1 MRKRRGVKQGQKV
14 PRGNAAKSVVS
25 LIQTGRRLIPAP
37 HPPEFTSQPW
47 FQLTV
52 RMQDLVQNNTVL
64 TVLDNLSTQLSGGSP
79 IVDVTEVCF
88 RLRSV
93 RIWGALVAMNSNSHM
108 QPVVVR
114 FNNVD
119 LQPRLTGSTTSLVS
133 NVLETFTDY
142 PDQVNRA
149 SVGFEWPLA
158 QQAISL
164 GTNATGSA
172 IINQTLFSVLSGAGE
187 GSIAY
192 VNLLWRFR
200 STLVVTGEEDA

>member
-1 MRKRRGVKQGQKV
+1 MAPRSKSKRKARGGG
-14 PRGNAAKSVVS
+14 RGSAGNSSRSLVS
-25 LIQTGRRLIPAP
+25 LIQNGKRLKPSP

-52 RMQDLVQNNTVL
+52 RMQDLIADNTVL
-64 TVLDNLSTQLSGGSP
+64 SVLDNLSTQLSGGSP
-79 IVDVTEVCF
+79 IVDVTEIVF

-93 RIWGALVAMNSNSHM
+93 RIWGALVAMNSSSHL

-114 FNNVD
+114 FNNVE
-119 LQPRLTGSTTSLVS
+119 LTPRLTGSIVS
-133 NVLETFTDY
+133 VFSNNLETFTDY
-142 PDQVNRA
+142 PDQVSRA
-149 SVGFEWPLA
+149 SVGFEWPMA
-158 QQAISL
+158 QQALSL

-172 IINQTLFSVLSGAGE
+172 VTNQTLFTVLSGAGP

-200 STLVVTGEEDA
+200 STSVAT